1 MLETAV
7 ASKMEGS
14 FVALITPFN
23 EDGSI
28 DFGAIDT
35 LLQWHEANGTSSILF
50 MGTTGEAS
58 VLSAEERR
66 EIVVRTAK
74 MKHTARMPFFYG
86 CTGNCTDTTIANVRF
101 AADNGADGAL
111 IAVPP
116 YTCPPESDAERY
128 FLDVAD
134 ATDLPL
140 GTYNNAPRLRTDLQ
154 VETLLRIFRH
164 PNYIVHKESTAR
176 VNQVAELLRAAPDVS
191 IMCDDSPEPGLAVQ
205 TMALGGQGISNGAGN
220 IAPAELGII
229 SRPWHDHKQIDA
241 FRAEY
246 LRILPLLSFVY
257 STTSPI
263 PLKSL
268 MSAVGLPAGSLRRPL
283 RRLEAKEL
291 QRGLA
296 IARGLGLDKRYALD
310 F

>member
-1 MLETAV
+1 MAL
-7 ASKMEGS
+7 KMEGS

-23 EDGSI
+23 DDGSV
-28 DFGAIDT
+28 DFGAIST
-35 LLQWHEANGTSSILF
+35 LLQWHEVNGTNSILF

-58 VLSAEERR
+58 VLSPEERR
-66 EIVVRTAK
+66 EIVVQTTK
-74 MKHTARMPFFYG
+74 MKKTARMPFFYG
-86 CTGNCTDTTIANVRF
+86 CTGRCTDTTIENVRF

-116 YTCPPESDAERY
+116 YTCPPENDAERY

-134 ATDLPL
+134 STDLPL

-154 VETLLRIFRH
+154 LETLLRIFRH

-176 VNQVAELLRAAPDVS
+176 VNQIAELLRAAPDVS
-191 IMCDDSPEPGLAVQ
+191 IMCDNSPEPGLAVQ

-220 IAPAELGII
+220 IAPAELAII
-229 SRPWHDHKQIDA
+229 SNPWRDNKQIEA
-241 FRAEY
+241 FRREY

-263 PLKSL
+263 PIKSL
-268 MSAVGLPAGSLRRPL
+268 MSAVGLPAGNLRRPL
-283 RRLEAKEL
+283 RALEAKEL
-291 QRGLA
+291 HRGLE
-296 IARGLGLDKRYALD
+296 IVRRLGLDKRYALE

>member
-1 MLETAV
+1 MAL
-7 ASKMEGS
+7 KMEGS

-23 EDGSI
+23 EDGSV
-28 DFGAIDT
+28 DFGAIST
-35 LLQWHEANGTSSILF
+35 LLQWHEANGTNSILF

-58 VLSAEERR
+58 VLSPEERR
-66 EIVVRTAK
+66 EIVVQTTK
-74 MKHTARMPFFYG
+74 MKTARMPFFYG
-86 CTGNCTDTTIANVRF
+86 CTGRCTDTTIENVRF

-116 YTCPPESDAERY
+116 YTCPPENDAERY

-134 ATDLPL
+134 STDLPL

-154 VETLLRIFRH
+154 LETLLRIFRH

-176 VNQVAELLRAAPDVS
+176 VSQIAELLRAAPDVS

-220 IAPAELGII
+220 IAPVELTII
-229 SRPWHDHKQIDA
+229 STPWHDKKQIDA
-241 FRAEY
+241 FRREY

-263 PLKSL
+263 PIKSL
-268 MSAVGLPAGSLRRPL
+268 MSAVGLPAGNLRRPL
-283 RRLEAKEL
+283 RALEAKEL
-291 QRGLA
+291 ERGLE
-296 IARGLGLDKRYALD
+296 IVRRLGLDKRYALE